1 MKQLVVATNNRHK
14 LREIKTILG
23 DMGVDLLTLDDFP
36 GIPPLVEDGETFQEN
51 ALKKARTVHRHT
63 KLPALA
69 DDSGLEV
76 FYLNM
81 RPGVRSARYAGDS
94 ASDTDNNDKLLI
106 EMRGVAPRR
115 RRVQF
120 RSVLALVGEGYEEL
134 TEGICTGVLAETP
147 RGTNGFGYDPLFL
160 PDGMK
165 VTYAELSDSEKN
177 TISHRAKSLATMKPL
192 LTKHRPEF

>member
-1 MKQLVVATNNRHK
+1 MKQLVLASNNRHK

-23 DMGVDLLTLDDFP
+23 DLNIELLTLDGFP
-36 GIPPLVEDGETFQEN
+36 GIPPFVEDGETFQEN
-51 ALKKARTVHRHT
+51 ALKKARAVHEHT
-63 KLPALA
+63 RLPALA

-81 RPGVRSARYAGDS
+81 RPGVRSARYAGEN
-94 ASDTDNNDKLLI
+94 ATDRENNTKLLA

-120 RSVLALVGEGYEEL
+120 RSVLALVGVGFEEMA
-134 TEGICTGVLAETP
+134 EGICMGTLAEIP
-147 RGTNGFGYDPLFL
+147 RGTNGFGYDPLFI

-165 VTYAELSDSEKN
+165 VTYAELSDAEKN
-177 TISHRAKSLATMKPL
+177 AISHRAKSLAGMRPL
-192 LTKHRPEF
+192 LGKHI

>member
-1 MKQLVVATNNRHK
+1 MKQIVLASNNRHK

-23 DMGVDLLTLDDFP
+23 DLNIELLTLDDIP
-36 GIPPLVEDGETFQEN
+36 GIPPLVEDGETFQDN
-51 ALKKARTVHRHT
+51 ALKKARTVHQHT
-63 KLPALA
+63 RMTSLA

-81 RPGVRSARYAGDS
+81 RPGVRSARYAGEN
-94 ASDTDNNDKLLI
+94 ATDRENNTKLLV

-120 RSVLALVGEGYEEL
+120 RSVLALVGDGFEEMA
-134 TEGICTGVLAETP
+134 EGICTGTLAEIP
-147 RGTNGFGYDPLFL
+147 RGTNGFGYDPLFI

-165 VTYAELSDSEKN
+165 ITYAELSDSEKN
-177 TISHRAKSLATMKPL
+177 TISHRAKSLAAMRPL
-192 LTKHRPEF
+192 LEKRI